1 MTHTPIGR
9 REFVTLLGAGAAM
22 SSGAWPLA
30 AQQRNV
36 PVIGWLSSRSAA
48 TDALVQPAFHKALNA
63 QGFVEGRNVTVEYR
77 YADAQVERLPALAA
91 DLVRRRATVI
101 VVVGDTRRAIRAVQ
115 AASATMRIVGILA
128 SDPITEGWVTSINR
142 PGGNITGVITFRTA
156 MAGKRLGLLHDL
168 LPRAATISVLVNPTE
183 DGTQQQIKDVQDAA
197 FQLGL

>member
-48 TDALVQPAFHKALNA
+48 TDALVLPAFHKALNA

-77 YADAQVERLPALAA
+77 YADGQLDRLPAPGADRAPRRHSGTRPKRYGPRQSLA
-91 DLVRRRATVI
+91 R
-101 VVVGDTRRAIRAVQ
+101 
-115 AASATMRIVGILA
+115 
-128 SDPITEGWVTSINR
+128 
-142 PGGNITGVITFRTA
+142 
-156 MAGKRLGLLHDL
+156 
-168 LPRAATISVLVNPTE
+168 
-183 DGTQQQIKDVQDAA
+183 
-197 FQLGL
+197 